1 MAAFSFPGV
10 KAIADAY
17 RKTAQDKMLQGYPGR
32 NPNKPIKPIIGK
44 GENAGNLYRR
54 IGSYN
59 TAANMATMRSTKLGN
74 KEELSNIT
82 VSLNFAPPGATYGK
96 WVEWGNGTQSG
107 YGVPRPFAADAGKD
121 PELKRAVD
129 AAMLGNNGLIN
140 RYAKAI
146 QADIEAE
153 MEALGF
159 TKS

>member
-1 MAAFSFPGV
+1 MAGQFSFPGV
-10 KAIADAY
+10 KSIADAY
-17 RKTAQDKMLQGYPGR
+17 RKSAQAKMLQGYPGR
-32 NPNKPIKPIIGK
+32 NPNKPVKPIWK
-44 GENAGNLYRR
+44 TGNLYRR

-82 VSLNFAPPGATYGK
+82 ISLNFAPPGATYGK

-140 RYAKAI
+140 RYIKAI
-146 QADIEAE
+146 NADIEDE
-153 MEALGF
+153 MESLGF
-159 TKS
+159 KKS

>member
-1 MAAFSFPGV
+1 MASFSFPGV

-32 NPNKPIKPIIGK
+32 NPNKPVKPIWK
-44 GENAGNLYRR
+44 TGNLYRR